1 VLARAGTDPAG
12 AVQEAEL
19 ALADP
24 GCARRP
30 GCALDALTTLVLAG
44 ELTTADRA
52 AARLGHGDH
61 QNGDHNDSEP
71 QDAELLDRGT
81 LIRART
87 ARWRGDLDT
96 AGELYE
102 HLRRRPISLALRSVI
117 VAETVEL
124 LVSRGQPAEAS
135 ALLAGHDSDVRMV
148 GRGQPAEAS
157 ALLAEHDSDV
167 RMVGRGQPAE
177 ASALLAEHDSDV
189 RMVGRGQPAEASALL
204 AEHDSD
210 VRMVSRGQPAEAS
223 ALLAEHDSDVCMVGR
238 GQPAEASALLA
249 QHSSDV
255 RNGPELR
262 CARGL
267 LAMAAGNF
275 RAALADHLAAG
286 RQFAAQGVANP
297 AVSPWRRRA
306 AWCARAGGD
315 AELAAELAREEHEA
329 ALAWGE
335 PRVVGEALA
344 GVALL
349 AGDGH
354 EIDLLGEAAELL
366 EVGEAAIE
374 AGEARYELGRWL
386 LRSGQRAFARVQFTK
401 AAAGFHGTGNRHRA
415 ARAEEA
421 LRGLDPRPGPA
432 LTPTELKVAFL
443 ALAHFRNQDIAAQQ
457 FLAVRT
463 VEFHLSQVY
472 RKLGV
477 RGRDELRFH
486 LLDPEWQPVG

>member
-1 VLARAGTDPAG
+1 MLARAGTDPAG

-52 AARLGHGDH
+52 AARLGHSDG
-61 QNGDHNDSEP
+61 
-71 QDAELLDRGT
+71 QDDLLDRGT

-102 HLRRRPISLALRSVI
+102 HLRGRPIDPALRPVI

-135 ALLAGHDSDVRMV
+135 ALLAEHGRDVRVV
-148 GRGQPAEAS
+148 GRGEQAEAS
-157 ALLAEHDSDV
+157 ALLAEHGSDV
-167 RMVGRGQPAE
+167 CRVGRGQPAE
-177 ASALLAEHDSDV
+177 AGAPLTE
-189 RMVGRGQPAEASALL
+189 
-204 AEHDSD
+204 
-210 VRMVSRGQPAEAS
+210 
-223 ALLAEHDSDVCMVGR
+223 
-238 GQPAEASALLA
+238 
-249 QHSSDV
+249 HSSDI
-255 RNGPELR
+255 RNTPELR

-286 RQFAAQGVANP
+286 RQFAAQGVVNP

-374 AGEARYELGRWL
+374 AGEARYELGRRL
-386 LRSGQRAFARVQFTK
+386 LRTGQRAFARVQFTK

-443 ALAHFRNQDIAAQQ
+443 ALANFRNQDIAAQQ

-486 LLDPEWQPVG
+486 LLDPEWLPAG

>member
-1 VLARAGTDPAG
+1 MSSRLSRPGKSGPAAPPPPPGSCPARRAILLARAGTDPAG

-24 GCARRP
+24 ACARRP
-30 GCALDALTTLVLAG
+30 ACALDALTTLVLAG

-52 AARLGHGDH
+52 AAQLGHRDQDRDH
-61 QNGDHNDSEP
+61 QDG
-71 QDAELLDRGT
+71 ELLDRGT

-102 HLRRRPISLALRSVI
+102 HLRRRPIGPALRPVI
-117 VAETVEL
+117 LAETVEL
-124 LVSRGQPAEAS
+124 LVSRGQPAEA
-135 ALLAGHDSDVRMV
+135 G
-148 GRGQPAEAS
+148 
-157 ALLAEHDSDV
+157 ALLAEHGSDV
-167 RMVGRGQPAE
+167 RP
-177 ASALLAEHDSDV
+177 
-189 RMVGRGQPAEASALL
+189 
-204 AEHDSD
+204 
-210 VRMVSRGQPAEAS
+210 
-223 ALLAEHDSDVCMVGR
+223 
-238 GQPAEASALLA
+238 
-249 QHSSDV
+249 
-255 RNGPELR
+255 GPELR

-267 LAMAAGNF
+267 MAMAGGNF

-286 RQFAAQGVANP
+286 RQFAAQGVVNP

-315 AELAAELAREEHEA
+315 AELAAGLAREEHEA

-374 AGEARYELGRWL
+374 AGEARYELGRCL
-386 LRSGQRAFARVQFTK
+386 LRTGQRAFARVQFTK
-401 AAAGFHGTGNRHRA
+401 AAAGFHGPGNRHRA

-443 ALAHFRNQDIAAQQ
+443 ALANFRNQDIAAKQ

-486 LLDPEWQPVG
+486 LLDPEWQPAG

>member
-1 VLARAGTDPAG
+1 MSSCLSRPGKSGPTTASPPGSCPARRAIVLARAGRDPAV
-12 AVQEAEL
+12 AVHQAEL

-24 GCARRP
+24 GCVRRP
-30 GCALDALTTLVLAG
+30 GCVLDALTTLVLAG

-52 AARLGHGDH
+52 VARLGHCDH
-61 QNGDHNDSEP
+61 PDREV
-71 QDAELLDRGT
+71 LDRGT

-96 AGELYE
+96 AGELYD
-102 HLRRRPISLALRSVI
+102 HLRHRPIGPALHPVI
-117 VAETVEL
+117 VAETAEL
-124 LVSRGQPAEAS
+124 LVSRGRPAEA
-135 ALLAGHDSDVRMV
+135 G
-148 GRGQPAEAS
+148 
-157 ALLAEHDSDV
+157 ALLAEP
-167 RMVGRGQPAE
+167 G
-177 ASALLAEHDSDV
+177 
-189 RMVGRGQPAEASALL
+189 
-204 AEHDSD
+204 
-210 VRMVSRGQPAEAS
+210 
-223 ALLAEHDSDVCMVGR
+223 
-238 GQPAEASALLA
+238 
-249 QHSSDV
+249 SDV

-267 LAMAAGNF
+267 IAMADGNF
-275 RAALADHLAAG
+275 RAALAEHLAAG
-286 RQFAAQGVANP
+286 RQFTAHGVVNP

-315 AELAAELAREEHEA
+315 AELAAELARKEHEA

-344 GVALL
+344 AVALL

-386 LRSGQRAFARVQFTK
+386 LRTGQRAFARVQFTK
-401 AAAGFHGTGNRHRA
+401 AAAGFQGAGSRHRA

-421 LRGLDPRPGPA
+421 LRGLDPWPGAA

-443 ALAHFRNQDIAAQQ
+443 ALANFRNQDIAAKQ

-486 LLDPEWQPVG
+486 LLDQEWLPAG

>member
-1 VLARAGTDPAG
+1 MSSRLSRPGKSGPAAPPLPPGSCPARRAILLARAGTDPAG

-24 GCARRP
+24 ACARRP
-30 GCALDALTTLVLAG
+30 ACALDALTTLVLAG

-52 AARLGHGDH
+52 AARLGHRDQDRDH
-61 QNGDHNDSEP
+61 QDG
-71 QDAELLDRGT
+71 ELLDRGT

-102 HLRRRPISLALRSVI
+102 HLRRRPIGPALRPAI
-117 VAETVEL
+117 LAETVEL
-124 LVSRGQPAEAS
+124 LVSRGQPAEA
-135 ALLAGHDSDVRMV
+135 G
-148 GRGQPAEAS
+148 
-157 ALLAEHDSDV
+157 ALLAEHGSDV
-167 RMVGRGQPAE
+167 RP
-177 ASALLAEHDSDV
+177 
-189 RMVGRGQPAEASALL
+189 
-204 AEHDSD
+204 
-210 VRMVSRGQPAEAS
+210 
-223 ALLAEHDSDVCMVGR
+223 
-238 GQPAEASALLA
+238 
-249 QHSSDV
+249 
-255 RNGPELR
+255 GPELR

-267 LAMAAGNF
+267 MAMAGGNF

-286 RQFAAQGVANP
+286 RQFAALGVVNP
-297 AVSPWRRRA
+297 AASPWRRRA

-315 AELAAELAREEHEA
+315 AELAAGLAREEHEA

-374 AGEARYELGRWL
+374 AGEARYELGRCL
-386 LRSGQRAFARVQFTK
+386 LRTGQRAFARVQFTK
-401 AAAGFHGTGNRHRA
+401 AAAGFHGAGNRHRA

-443 ALAHFRNQDIAAQQ
+443 ALANFRNQDIAAKQ

-486 LLDPEWQPVG
+486 LLDPEWQPAG